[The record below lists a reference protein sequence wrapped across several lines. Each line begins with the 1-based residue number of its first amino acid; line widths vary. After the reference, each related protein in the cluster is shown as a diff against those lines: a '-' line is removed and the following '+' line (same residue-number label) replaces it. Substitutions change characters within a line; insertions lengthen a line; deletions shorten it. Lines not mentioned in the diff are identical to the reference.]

1 MIRCINLDWLE
12 CCCLEPKT
20 EPRDV
25 DYFTSR
31 GIVVKSREYGT
42 PVYEE
47 MFSLLDGEG
56 HPWLEIRRRPKSTI
70 MEKHMCHLRLTN
82 YACYRDNA
90 ADIMA
95 DFIKLYGYVFL
106 RISRVDIC
114 YDFEKFDSGDN
125 PRDFVVRYLNGT
137 YSKINQANLTAH
149 GADRWDLRDWNSLS
163 WGSQTS
169 DVGTKMYNKTLE
181 LYDEILG
188 TYKKPYIRYAWQRAG
203 LLDDWLTMKKKRED
217 GTEYTPQIWRVEFSI
232 KSGRKSWFE
241 IELDGYQ
248 RTRKGKQKH
257 LQSVPNT
264 LDIWRKEN
272 LCVMYA
278 SLARHYFRFK
288 YYQAGVRK
296 DRCEDK
302 TLFRWKNTE
311 HIYKLGNDLIAA
323 PTRADRPM
331 VSLLNKIRAYK
342 QSHQQDEV
350 RQACDI
356 LIRIMENENTRAEI
370 NSPFRREE
378 IMILRQ
384 TIAMKSRGNKTD
396 SVVLMNEIRELLRMN
411 ERTCP
416 VFGEE

>member
-1 MIRCINLDWLE
+1 MSRCINLDWLE

-31 GIVVKSREYGT
+31 GIVVESREYGT
-42 PVYEE
+42 PIYAE
-47 MFSLLDGEG
+47 MFSLLDGDG
-56 HPWLEIRRRPKSTI
+56 HPWIEIRRKPKSTI
-70 MEKHMCHLRLTN
+70 MDENMCHIRLTN

-95 DFIKLYGYVFL
+95 DFINLYGFVFL

-149 GADRWDLRDWNSLS
+149 GADRWDLRDWHSLS

-181 LYDEILG
+181 LYDEILD

-203 LLDDWLTMKKKRED
+203 LIDNWLTMKKKRPD

-232 KSGRKSWFE
+232 KSGRKNWFE

-257 LQSVPNT
+257 LQSIPNT
-264 LDIWRKEN
+264 LDVWRKDN
-272 LCVMYA
+272 LCLMYA

-288 YYQAGVRK
+288 YYQKGVRK

-302 TLFRWKNTE
+302 TLFHWKATE
-311 HIYKLGNDLIAA
+311 HIYKLGTDRIAA

-331 VSLLNKIRAYK
+331 VSLLNKIRAFK
-342 QSHQQDEV
+342 QSHHDDEV
-350 RQACDI
+350 RQACDT
-356 LIRIMENENTRAEI
+356 LIRIMENENARAEI
-370 NSPFRREE
+370 NSPFRDEE
-378 IMILRQ
+378 IMVLRQ
-384 TIAMKSRGNKTD
+384 TIARKSRGNKTD
-396 SVVLMNEIRELLRMN
+396 SVVLMNEIRDLLRMN
-411 ERTCP
+411 DKTCP
-416 VFGEE
+416 IFGEK

>member
-1 MIRCINLDWLE
+1 M
-12 CCCLEPKT
+12 
-20 EPRDV
+20 

-31 GIVVKSREYGT
+31 GIIVESREYGT
-42 PVYEE
+42 PVYAE
-47 MFSLLDGEG
+47 MFSLLDEQG
-56 HPWLEIRRRPKSTI
+56 HPFMEIRRRPKSTL
-70 MEKHMCHLRLTN
+70 MDENMCHLRLTN

-203 LLDDWLTMKKKRED
+203 LLDDWLTMKKKRPD

-241 IELDGYQ
+241 MELDGYQ

-272 LCVMYA
+272 QIVMYA

-288 YYQAGVRK
+288 YYQAGIRK
-296 DRCEDK
+296 DRCQDK

-311 HIYKLGNDLIAA
+311 HIYKLGYDLIAA

-342 QSHQQDEV
+342 QSHHDDEV
-350 RQACDI
+350 KQACDI
-356 LIRIMENENTRAEI
+356 LIRIMENENARAEI
-370 NSPFRREE
+370 NSPFRQEE
-378 IMILRQ
+378 LMILRQ

-396 SVVLMNEIRELLRMN
+396 CVVLMNEIRELLRMN

-416 VFGEE
+416 VFGEG

>member
-1 MIRCINLDWLE
+1 MSRCINLDWLE
-12 CCCLEPKT
+12 CCCLEPKN

-31 GIVVKSREYGT
+31 GIVVESREYGT
-42 PVYEE
+42 PVYAE

-70 MEKHMCHLRLTN
+70 MTENMCHLRLTN
-82 YACYRDNA
+82 YVCYRDNA

-95 DFIKLYGYVFL
+95 DFIKLYGFVFL
-106 RISRVDIC
+106 RISRVDVC

-125 PRDFVVRYLNGT
+125 PRDFVVRYLNGI

-149 GADRWDLRDWNSLS
+149 GCDRWDLRDWNSLS

-169 DVGTKMYNKTLE
+169 DVGTKMYNKTIE
-181 LYDEILG
+181 LYDEILD
-188 TYKKPYIRYAWQRAG
+188 TYKKPYIRYAWQQAG
-203 LLDDWLTMKKKRED
+203 LIDNWLTMKKKRPD
-217 GTEYTPQIWRVEFSI
+217 GKEYTPQIWRVEFSI

-264 LDIWRKEN
+264 LSVWRKEN
-272 LCVMYA
+272 LCVMFA

-288 YYQAGVRK
+288 YYQQGERK

-302 TLFRWKNTE
+302 ILFRWRKTE
-311 HIYKLGNDLIAA
+311 HIYKLGADRIAA
-323 PTRADRPM
+323 PTKADRPM

-342 QSHQQDEV
+342 LSHHEDEV

-356 LIRIMENENTRAEI
+356 LIRVMENETAKAEI
-370 NSPFRREE
+370 NSPFRYEE
-378 IMILRQ
+378 LMVLRQ
-384 TIAMKSRGNKTD
+384 TIAMKSRGNHTD
-396 SVVLMNEIRELLRMN
+396 SVVLMNEIRDLLRMN
-411 ERTCP
+411 EKTCP
-416 VFGEE
+416 IFGEE

>member
-1 MIRCINLDWLE
+1 
-12 CCCLEPKT
+12 
-20 EPRDV
+20 
-25 DYFTSR
+25 
-31 GIVVKSREYGT
+31 
-42 PVYEE
+42 
-47 MFSLLDGEG
+47 
-56 HPWLEIRRRPKSTI
+56 
-70 MEKHMCHLRLTN
+70 
-82 YACYRDNA
+82 
-90 ADIMA
+90 
-95 DFIKLYGYVFL
+95 
-106 RISRVDIC
+106 
-114 YDFEKFDSGDN
+114 
-125 PRDFVVRYLNGT
+125 
-137 YSKINQANLTAH
+137 
-149 GADRWDLRDWNSLS
+149 
-163 WGSQTS
+163 
-169 DVGTKMYNKTLE
+169 MYNKTLE
-181 LYDEILG
+181 LYDEILD

-241 IELDGYQ
+241 MELDGYQ

-296 DRCEDK
+296 DRCQDK

-311 HIYKLGNDLIAA
+311 HIYKLGTDLIAA

-331 VSLLNKIRAYK
+331 ISLLNKIRAYK
-342 QSHQQDEV
+342 QSHLQDEV

-356 LIRIMENENTRAEI
+356 LIRIMENENARAEI
-370 NSPFRREE
+370 NSPFRQEE
-378 IMILRQ
+378 LMILRQ

-396 SVVLMNEIRELLRMN
+396 CVVLMNEIRELLRMN

-416 VFGEE
+416 IFGEG

>member
-1 MIRCINLDWLE
+1 MTRCINLDWLE

-31 GIVVKSREYGT
+31 GIVVESREYGT
-42 PVYEE
+42 PVYAE

-56 HPWLEIRRRPKSTI
+56 HPWLEIRRKPKSLI
-70 MEKHMCHLRLTN
+70 MDENMCHLRLTN

-95 DFIKLYGYVFL
+95 DFINLYGYTFL

-181 LYDEILG
+181 LYDEILDA
-188 TYKKPYIRYAWQRAG
+188 YKKPYIRYAWQRAG
-203 LLDDWLTMKKKRED
+203 LLDDWLTMKKKRPD

-264 LDIWRKEN
+264 LDVWRKEN

-288 YYQAGVRK
+288 YYQQGVRK

-311 HIYKLGNDLIAA
+311 HIYKLGSDLIAA

-331 VSLLNKIRAYK
+331 ISLLNKIRAFK

-356 LIRIMENENTRAEI
+356 LIRIMENENAKAEI
-370 NSPFRREE
+370 NNPFRYEE
-378 IMILRQ
+378 LLVLRQ
-384 TIAMKSRGNKTD
+384 TIARKSRGDKTD
-396 SVVLMNEIRELLRMN
+396 SVVLMNEIRDLFRMN